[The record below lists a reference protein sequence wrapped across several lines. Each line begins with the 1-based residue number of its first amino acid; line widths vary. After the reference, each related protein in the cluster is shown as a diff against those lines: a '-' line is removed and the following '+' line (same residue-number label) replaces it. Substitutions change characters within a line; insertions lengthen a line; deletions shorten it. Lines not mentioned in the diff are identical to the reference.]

1 MFNGLSASLKAQV
14 FGVKGGVAPVAPT
27 ADMYKRVLWLA
38 CRAVFGVS
46 AQRQRRHAEGESAL
60 SWHGAQVAAIVAV
73 MASRFKLALA
83 AGGRKAALE
92 RQTLDSTLH
101 LKGGMKMVFVP
112 RASIGFS
119 SRL

>member
-1 MFNGLSASLKAQV
+1 M
-14 FGVKGGVAPVAPT
+14 
-27 ADMYKRVLWLA
+27 
-38 CRAVFGVS
+38 
-46 AQRQRRHAEGESAL
+46 L

-83 AGGRKAALE
+83 SGGRKAALE

-101 LKGGMKMVFVP
+101 LKSGMKMVFVP

>member
-1 MFNGLSASLKAQV
+1 MS
-14 FGVKGGVAPVAPT
+14 
-27 ADMYKRVLWLA
+27 
-38 CRAVFGVS
+38 
-46 AQRQRRHAEGESAL
+46 RQLIWQLGCCPD
-60 SWHGAQVAAIVAV
+60 QVASHRSQSNAFTYAWIPDGCFCEPQVAVIVAV

-83 AGGRKAALE
+83 SGGRKAALE
-92 RQTLDSTLH
+92 RQTLDSILH